1 MTINLRVTHTRDDA
15 DTPWFPDVD
24 NADRTA
30 WCTYKKETW
39 VDTNKISVPSKT
51 LSGNELTLQVDW
63 TIEDRDTLTAYDN
76 ASTVQARRAAQQT
89 YEDANGI
96 TRTRAITD
104 N

>member
-1 MTINLRVTHTRDDA
+1 M
-15 DTPWFPDVD
+15 
-24 NADRTA
+24 
-30 WCTYKKETW
+30 
-39 VDTNKISVPSKT
+39 
-51 LSGNELTLQVDW
+51 QVDW

-76 ASTVQARRAAQQT
+76 ASTVQARKAAQQT